1 MSPVGKRPAREE
13 QLLKQVQGWEER
25 AIVWDRERKVFE
37 RRLEKALSE
46 AHRDEADSQ
55 VKYLKALHKRQQCKI
70 EELERQVKRLELDQ
84 EPRTQ
89 STESDSPGYRLRTGL
104 KEVKIVHMQGRLVSE
119 DEADHIKLQSDYSV
133 LLEEHEI
140 ALKDLR
146 DIKYS
151 WKEARDEVK
160 ELRSTLSYKET
171 EIRTLILKY
180 DQLTNRKEAVSEA
193 TLKASLQS
201 LDQATALQETISN
214 LQLKHAQTVADLE
227 QQLAAK
233 RETAL
238 DLTAK
243 SAKAEHE
250 TSRLRSQLRDLESK
264 YLVQSV
270 NLSEM
275 RAQNSSL
282 QLELSRA
289 TEEGATLQSALSQAQ
304 ATIHHFSSKLTSSQE
319 QITQLT
325 HQYDSL
331 KAQSATDQKTLSSLR
346 SQLEASKSE
355 LSTLQQAHN
364 ELKLI
369 LGLEQEMTLSPAEL
383 RGLAYILLSEDK
395 SAALGLLFGRE
406 YEGVTKDY
414 EREIASL
421 RQELG
426 KEKARHEDEVERLMQ
441 TIEKNQGILE
451 DYERA
456 TGRKGTIYTFEQ
468 SDLLV
473 RDMLELYGNAGCC
486 FGRPH

>member
-1 MSPVGKRPAREE
+1 MSPTCKRPAREE
-13 QLLKQVQGWEER
+13 QLLKQVQSWEER
-25 AIVWDRERKVFE
+25 AVVWDRERKVFE
-37 RRLEKALSE
+37 RRLEKALTQTP
-46 AHRDEADSQ
+46 RDEEDSQ

-70 EELERQVKRLELDQ
+70 EELERQIKRLELDQ
-84 EPRTQ
+84 GTQ

-104 KEVKIVHMQGRLVSE
+104 KEVKIVHVQGRLVSE
-119 DEADHIKLQSDYSV
+119 DEAERIRLQSDYTA
-133 LLEEHEI
+133 LLEQHET

-146 DIKYS
+146 DTKHR
-151 WKEARDEVK
+151 WKEALDEAK
-160 ELRSTLSYKET
+160 ELRSTLSYKDT

-201 LDQATALQETISN
+201 LDQATALQDTISN
-214 LQLKHAQTVADLE
+214 LQLKHAQAVAGME

-238 DLTAK
+238 ELTAK

-250 TSRLRSQLRDLESK
+250 ASQVRTQLRDLESN

-275 RAQNSSL
+275 RALNSSL

-289 TEEGATLQSALSQAQ
+289 IEEGATLQSALSEAQ
-304 ATIHHFSSKLTSSQE
+304 VTIHHFAGKLTSSQE
-319 QITQLT
+319 QITQLNN
-325 HQYDSL
+325 QRDSL
-331 KAQSATDQKTLSSLR
+331 KTQSATDQKTLSTLR
-346 SQLEASKSE
+346 SQLEASKYE
-355 LSTLQQAHN
+355 LSVLQRAHS
-364 ELKLI
+364 ELKLV
-369 LGLEQEMTLSPAEL
+369 LGLEQQMTLSPAEL

-421 RQELG
+421 RQELV
-426 KEKARHEDEVERLMQ
+426 KEKARHEDEIERLIQ
-441 TIEKNQGILE
+441 TIEKNQGILA

-456 TGRKGTIYTFEQ
+456 TGRKGTIHTFEQ

-473 RDMLELYGNAGCC
+473 RDMLELCGLTGCC
-486 FGRPH
+486 S